1 MLEIKKYLINNL
13 LTRKNVEFINV
24 FSIIDKHQECL
35 PLISIKTHEPN
46 VKHFSWVS
54 FFRNVEG
61 ELT

>member
-1 MLEIKKYLINNL
+1 MLEIRKYLTNNL

-24 FSIIDKHQECL
+24 FLIIDKHLECL
-35 PLISIKTHEPN
+35 PLNSIKTHEPN

>member
-1 MLEIKKYLINNL
+1 MHEIIKSSCNNL

-24 FSIIDKHQECL
+24 FLIIDKHLKCL
-35 PLISIKTHEPN
+35 PLNSIKTHEPN

-54 FFRNVEG
+54 FFRNVES

>member
-13 LTRKNVEFINV
+13 LTLKNVEFINV
-24 FSIIDKHQECL
+24 FLIIDKHQECL
-35 PLISIKTHEPN
+35 PLNSIKTHEPN

-54 FFRNVEG
+54 FFRNVES